1 MFSKEKYVS
10 NNLIGEYLDYLEYAP
25 ASENEKL
32 PLIIYIHG
40 AGSRGTDLSQMAD
53 VGPIKELKNGRDI
66 NAVIVAPQ
74 CHRETWFDLFE
85 TLAEFINQYRR
96 KDNIDSNRVYI
107 MGVSMG
113 AYAVWQ
119 LCISHPEWF
128 AAAVPICGGGM
139 YWNAARLK
147 GLPIWAFHGALDNVV
162 YPEESLKMVSAINK
176 NGGNAKLTVFPHEDH
191 NSWDRAFSLDEMW
204 EWLFEQKRTDIN
216 EF

>member
-40 AGSRGTDLSQMAD
+40 AGSRGNDLSQMAD

-66 NAVIVAPQ
+66 NAVIIAPQ
-74 CHRETWFDLFE
+74 CHSETWFDLFE
-85 TLAEFINQYRR
+85 VLTEFISQY
-96 KDNIDSNRVYI
+96 KDKEKIDSNRVYI

-119 LCISHPEWF
+119 FCISHPDWF
-128 AAAVPICGGGM
+128 AAAVPVCGGGM

-147 GLPIWAFHGALDNVV
+147 ALPVWAFHGALDNVV

-176 NGGNAKLTVFPHEDH
+176 NGGNAKLKVFPHDDH
-191 NSWDRAFSLDEMW
+191 NSWDSAFSLDEMW

>member
-1 MFSKEKYVS
+1 MFSERS
-10 NNLIGEYLDYLEYAP
+10 FISGGNSGGHLNYLEYIP
-25 ASENEKL
+25 PSENEKH

-40 AGSRGTDLSQMAD
+40 AGSRGSNLSEMAD
-53 VGPIKELKNGRDI
+53 IGPIKELKNGRNI

-147 GLPIWAFHGALDNVV
+147 RLPVWAFHGALDNVV
-162 YPEESLKMVSAINK
+162 YPEESLKMVSAVNK
-176 NGGNAKLTVFPHEDH
+176 NGGNAKLTVFEHDDH
-191 NSWDRAFSLDEMW
+191 NSWDSAFSSDEMW
-204 EWLFEQKRTDIN
+204 EWLFIQKKDNRI
-216 EF
+216 

>member
-10 NNLIGEYLDYLEYAP
+10 NNLLGEYLDYLEYVP

-40 AGSRGTDLSQMAD
+40 AGSRGNDLSKMAD
-53 VGPIKELKNGRDI
+53 VGPIKEHKNGRDI

-74 CHRETWFDLFE
+74 CHSETWFDLFE
-85 TLAEFINQYRR
+85 ILTEFISQY
-96 KDNIDSNRVYI
+96 KDKEKIDQNRVYI
-107 MGVSMG
+107 TGSSMG
-113 AYAVWQ
+113 AYTVWQ
-119 LCISHPEWF
+119 LCISHPDWF
-128 AAAVPICGGGM
+128 AAAVPVCGGGM
-139 YWNAARLK
+139 YWDARRLK
-147 GLPIWAFHGALDNVV
+147 NLPVWAFHGALDNVV

-176 NGGNAKLTVFPHEDH
+176 NGGNAKLTVLPNNDH
-191 NSWDRAFSLDEMW
+191 NAWDSAFSLDEMW

>member
-10 NNLIGEYLDYLEYAP
+10 NNLLGGYLDYLEYVP
-25 ASENEKL
+25 SSENEKL

-40 AGSRGTDLSQMAD
+40 AGSRGNDLSEMAD

-66 NAVIVAPQ
+66 GALIVAPQ
-74 CHRETWFDLFE
+74 CHSETWFDLFE
-85 TLAEFINQYRR
+85 ILTEFINQY
-96 KDNIDSNRVYI
+96 KNKEKIDRNRVYI

-119 LCISHPEWF
+119 LCISHPDWF
-128 AAAVPICGGGM
+128 AAAVPVCGGGM

-176 NGGNAKLTVFPHEDH
+176 NGGNAKITMFEKADH
-191 NSWDRAFSLDEMW
+191 NAWDPAFSLDEMW
-204 EWLFEQKRTDIN
+204 EWMLSQKRG
-216 EF
+216 